1 MAGQIETNE
10 KITAIKEKNAEL
22 SANAAA
28 GKAELASA
36 TSKLTELKTSME
48 SLIPTLPVIPSIQG
62 ELSNLGSLDT
72 AGLLS
77 KVSSLITKFSSAV
90 PGLSDLMGS
99 MGLSSFPPTIDISAI
114 TEKIPNVEEIDGK
127 LVTQPAESLVAE
139 DAPAAPVE
147 KVAVEIDYE
156 ELSIELLKRSNSWAR
171 GLLWAHERATWPE
184 SKSNRY
190 AIKYIWVYNHRANSA
205 VTAGTTLEELGKY
218 KNVGSKGTYERLIA
232 GYTGAPGYDV
242 NLMHTTHQER
252 YNTLKNEHAEGD
264 NILDWTAAWKKW
276 WEDVQKNV

>member
-1 MAGQIETNE
+1 MAGQIDTNE

-62 ELSNLGSLDT
+62 ELSKLDSLDT

-242 NLMHTTHQER
+242 NLMHTTQQER

-264 NILDWTAAWKKW
+264 NILDWTAVLKKW
-276 WEDVQKNV
+276 WENVQKNV

>member
-242 NLMHTTHQER
+242 NLMHTTQQER

-264 NILDWTAAWKKW
+264 NILDWTAVWKKW

>member
-190 AIKYIWVYNHRANSA
+190 AIKYIWVYNHRANA
-205 VTAGTTLEELGKY
+205 AATAGTTLEELGKY
-218 KNVGSKGTYERLIA
+218 KNVGSKETYERLIA

-242 NLMHTTHQER
+242 NLMHTTQQER

-264 NILDWTAAWKKW
+264 NILDWTAVWKKW

>member
-147 KVAVEIDYE
+147 KVPVEIDYE

-171 GLLWAHERATWPE
+171 GLLWAHERASWPE
-184 SKSNRY
+184 RKSNRY
-190 AIKYIWVYNHRANSA
+190 AIKYIWVYNHRANA
-205 VTAGTTLEELGKY
+205 AATAGTTLEELGKY

-242 NLMHTTHQER
+242 NLMHTTQQER

-264 NILDWTAAWKKW
+264 NILDWTAVWKKW
-276 WEDVQKNV
+276 WENVQKNV

>member
-190 AIKYIWVYNHRANSA
+190 AIKYIWVYNHRANA
-205 VTAGTTLEELGKY
+205 AHTAGTTLEELGKY

-242 NLMHTTHQER
+242 NLMHTTQQER

>member
-264 NILDWTAAWKKW
+264 NILDWTAVLKKW
-276 WEDVQKNV
+276 WENVQKNV

>member
-62 ELSNLGSLDT
+62 ELSKLDSLDT

-264 NILDWTAAWKKW
+264 NILDWTAVLKKW
-276 WEDVQKNV
+276 WENVQKNV

>member
-1 MAGQIETNE
+1 MAGQIETN
-10 KITAIKEKNAEL
+10 KTVTDIRAKQAEIEGMV
-22 SANAAA
+22 AA
-28 GKAELASA
+28 GKDKLSDASA
-36 TSKLTELKTSME
+36 KLTELKTSME

-62 ELSNLGSLDT
+62 ELSKLDSLDT

-190 AIKYIWVYNHRANSA
+190 AIKYIWVYNHRANA
-205 VTAGTTLEELGKY
+205 AATAGTTLEELGKY
-218 KNVGSKGTYERLIA
+218 KNVGSKETYERLIA

-264 NILDWTAAWKKW
+264 NILDWTAVLKKW
-276 WEDVQKNV
+276 WENVQKNV